1 MATKC
6 NVGTELS
13 PRKQTDKQ
21 TNTPQT
27 NKKKKSNEK
36 TGKTQMKS
44 VV

>member
-27 NKKKKSNEK
+27 NKKRRVMKKL
-36 TGKTQMKS
+36 GKPK
-44 VV
+44 